1 MQGGEMISSSSR
13 TIRQY
18 CSVCKATLDMAIVE
32 TGQAH
37 EVTWLKCPQ
46 CDGILPHLMSKD
58 EPQDTGEA
66 PASAVPA
73 AQAPATAPAPAG
85 IPESDKAAA
94 RDYDPASTYEVGEV
108 VYHRSFN
115 RWGRVAEKTTL
126 AGKRAAIRVE
136 LDGGESMT
144 LREAV

>member
-1 MQGGEMISSSSR
+1 MISSSSR

-58 EPQDTGEA
+58 EPQDTAEA
-66 PASAVPA
+66 TASAAAAAASTPA
-73 AQAPATAPAPAG
+73 VAPAPAG
-85 IPESDKAAA
+85 IPESEKASA
-94 RDYDPASTYEVGEV
+94 RDYDPAATYEVGEV

-126 AGKRAAIRVE
+126 AGKRSAIRLE
-136 LDGGESMT
+136 FDGGESMT
-144 LREAV
+144 LREGV

>member
-1 MQGGEMISSSSR
+1 MISSSSSR

-58 EPQDTGEA
+58 EPQELA
-66 PASAVPA
+66 PAPVSAA
-73 AQAPATAPAPAG
+73 TATAPPASAPAG
-85 IPESDKAAA
+85 IPESEKATA
-94 RDYDPASTYEVGEV
+94 RDYDPAATYEVGEV

-126 AGKRAAIRVE
+126 AGKRSAIRVE
-136 LDGGESMT
+136 FDGGESMT